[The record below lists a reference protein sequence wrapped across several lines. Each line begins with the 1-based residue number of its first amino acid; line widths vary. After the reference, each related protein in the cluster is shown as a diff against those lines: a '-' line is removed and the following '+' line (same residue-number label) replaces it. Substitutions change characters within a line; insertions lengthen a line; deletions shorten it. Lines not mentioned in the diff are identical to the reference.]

1 MVRRAGNP
9 NRLSCRGRIAR
20 AVSLLAVAGTI
31 FGCQAVRYEARAG
44 AEGRED
50 KITATAYSFNARLW
64 RDGKPTTFKLELYQT
79 DSILGL
85 AGRGYLGKGALK
97 GWLRSD
103 SIKVYFP
110 STNEYLYESLTDL
123 AASLTCPLPLAGLD
137 ILQLLSTVPDSLA
150 YGTDLAVSSDYGD
163 ENQPRFRVSAA
174 DTACQWLMEVRYDR
188 HESSWRVR
196 EFEFDN
202 GRDIRLRAARE
213 RYRFHAAV
221 PAARFEVALPSGAVR
236 IIP

>member
-1 MVRRAGNP
+1 M
-9 NRLSCRGRIAR
+9 
-20 AVSLLAVAGTI
+20 
-31 FGCQAVRYEARAG
+31 FGCQAVRHEAG
-44 AEGRED
+44 AAAESREH

-110 STNEYLYESLTDL
+110 STDEYLYESLADL
-123 AASLTCPLPLAGLD
+123 AATSTCPLPLAGLD
-137 ILQLLSTVPDSLA
+137 ILQLLSTLPDSLT
-150 YGTDLAVSSDYGD
+150 YGADLAVSSDYSD
-163 ENQPRFRVSAA
+163 ENRPRFRVSAA
-174 DTACQWLMEVRYDR
+174 DTACQWLVEIRYDR

-196 EFEFDN
+196 QFEFDN
-202 GRDIRLRAARE
+202 GRDIRLRAVRE
-213 RYRFHAAV
+213 RHRSRAAV
-221 PAARFEVALPSGAVR
+221 PAERFEVALPPGAAR